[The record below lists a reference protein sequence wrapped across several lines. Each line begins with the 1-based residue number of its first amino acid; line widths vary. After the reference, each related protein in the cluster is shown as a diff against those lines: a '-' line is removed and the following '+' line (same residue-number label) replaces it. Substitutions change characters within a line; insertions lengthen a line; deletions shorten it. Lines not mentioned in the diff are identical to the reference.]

1 MESETP
7 TEADDN
13 TEVINATFT
22 ADQIIRALIP
32 DFELPLVGPLL
43 DFVNVEEIIGE
54 LMTTTDIKRVGLD
67 LPVRFAVS
75 ERLARLIHSQWIG
88 ENLDKLSEPRPAGRL
103 YDLAVTA
110 EAPTDAEDGLATVQT
125 VCPICGRVGAVTADR
140 EGLSRWWAGEVV
152 QKALPDLPRVAREQ
166 ILSGMCPPCQVGLF
180 G

>member
-32 DFELPLVGPLL
+32 DFELPLIGPLL

-75 ERLARLIHSQWIG
+75 ERLARLIQAQWIG
-88 ENLDKLSEPRPAGRL
+88 ENLDKLSEPRPPACSCDRK
-103 YDLAVTA
+103 AA